1 MVDRPDL
8 KRGDTFSL
16 GCLKKDSD
24 GDPENL
30 SSTTIT
36 CQIRDG
42 NDTLIATVTVDKS
55 NQSTAPGEFSITVA
69 ADTTKAWELSRYL
82 LDIQFSVGSEV
93 ISSETARFKV
103 VKDITHD

>member
-1 MVDRPDL
+1 MVELPDL

-16 GCLKKDSD
+16 GCLKKDSA
-24 GDPENL
+24 GSPENL
-30 SSTTIT
+30 SNFTIA
-36 CQIRDG
+36 CQIRNG
-42 NDTLIATVTVDKS
+42 SDTLIATPVISES
-55 NQSTAPGEFSITVA
+55 NQSTSPGEFSITVA